1 VLFRSINTLPGL
13 TPGISDLVIVAAAD
27 GIDHTQLVNMIFDAA
42 VKRLNLQP
50 RARRAT
56 RTSRAQ
62 AIQVPAY
69 TQWPA
74 L

>member
-1 VLFRSINTLPGL
+1 
-13 TPGISDLVIVAAAD
+13 
-27 GIDHTQLVNMIFDAA
+27 MIFDAT
-42 VKRLNLQP
+42 VKRLNVQP
-50 RARRAT
+50 RARRAK
-56 RTSRAQ
+56 RTSHAQ